1 MFIMLR
7 GHIRNSFADKHL
19 YNLLKD
25 LSLNNDIKIYI
36 HTWNIIQSN
45 VSWRKMDK
53 IQVNVDENL
62 IKSYFKDLAVYIKE
76 ILIENDEHIFHEGS
90 TNGYISLTHCPKIGW
105 KNMWYGKKKIIDM
118 IGNDIIDIDEPI
130 VNIRFD
136 IFTNSISIN
145 YDFVL
150 NFIQNNK
157 NRKSDKIILMSDREI
172 TGIDNLYIGDFNTMF
187 NFIYNF
193 HYNLDNILQRHS
205 VRNQEFIVF
214 RENLLMNI

>member
-1 MFIMLR
+1 MLR
-7 GHIRNSFADKHL
+7 GHIRDSFADKQL
-19 YNLLKD
+19 YNLLKE

-36 HTWNIIQSN
+36 HTWSIIQSS

-53 IQVNVDENL
+53 IEINVNENL
-62 IKSYFKDLAVYIKE
+62 IKSYFKDLFIYIKD
-76 ILIENDEHIFHEGS
+76 ILIESDEHITHEGT
-90 TNGYISLTHCPKIGW
+90 TNGYISLTQCPKIGW
-105 KNMWYGKKKIIDM
+105 KNMWHGKKKIIDT
-118 IGNDIIDIDEPI
+118 IGNDIINIDEPI

-136 IFTNSISIN
+136 IFTNSISLKH
-145 YDFVL
+145 DFVL

-157 NRKSDKIILMSDREI
+157 NKKSNKIILMNDREVC
-172 TGIDNLYIGDFNTMF
+172 GIDNLYIGDFNTMF

-193 HYNLDNILQRHS
+193 YYNLDAILQRHS

>member
-1 MFIMLR
+1 MLR
-7 GHIRNSFADKHL
+7 GHIRNSFADNHL
-19 YNLLKD
+19 YNLIKQ

-36 HTWNIIQSN
+36 HTWSIIQSN

-53 IQVNVDENL
+53 IDVNVNENL

-76 ILIENDEHIFHEGS
+76 ILIESDENISYEGS

-105 KNMWYGKKKIIDM
+105 KNMWHGKKKIIDM
-118 IGNDIIDIDEPI
+118 IGNDIINIDEPI

-136 IFTNSISIN
+136 IFTNSVSIN

-157 NRKSDKIILMSDREI
+157 NRKSDKIILMSDKEI

-193 HYNLDNILQRHS
+193 HYNLDNILQRHI